1 MGKKSRKGTHSGAAH
16 VHHKTGEGTHHHHHL
31 HEGPL
36 YQKYHHHHTKHPN
49 GADGQEQQQQQDTIT
64 EMSSSSIDALLI
76 PPTSPPPPPTAQSSL
91 LAAAI
96 DVLDRTL
103 DLTVAPKPPND
114 NTTTPDDDDHRSGMD
129 EDDDQDERSVDSN
142 EDIEAQLADASLLM
156 EHESDAMAEPSSST
170 RYIRLASSSEDD
182 DDEEDHEDEEPL
194 PTNTRCLKFLQH
206 PDTLWIVGLTA
217 ALETLTCVLRFG
229 FHWEST
235 RDTASTVSQWT
246 GGLRI
251 HHGYVGILM
260 LLGYYGWHKR
270 RRTSRR
276 NPPEPSE
283 EEEEPRI
290 WPVVLYRLGW
300 ALIFSDLMHHF
311 LVLWPITGSP
321 HFDFFYPS

>member
-114 NTTTPDDDDHRSGMD
+114 HTTNQDDDHRSGMNDGD
-129 EDDDQDERSVDSN
+129 EDEMSLDSN